1 MCGSVADADPDGEV
15 HGRADRDDG
24 DSDGERDDPSI
35 TSSSPRS
42 WPQAGSETMVERPV
56 PLGRDGEAPVQAL
69 RPLTTACWEVWS
81 STETRRRREDSNLR
95 ESFTPL
101 TA

>member
-69 RPLTTACWEVWS
+69 RPLTTACWEVGARPRPGGDGRIRTS
-81 STETRRRREDSNLR
+81 ERVS
-95 ESFTPL
+95 PL
-101 TA
+101 